1 MVTFAAGS
9 SVHFQVDREDHL
21 MFFDD
26 HEGRRMA
33 ME

>member
-1 MVTFAAGS
+1 VTFAAGS

-26 HEGRRMA
+26 HQGRRVA